1 MLKTPFVGNASQL
14 LLCFKTIFKIGYIR
28 IMHGYWFLQGV
39 KKVLSYPHINFYC
52 TKIVNMNS
60 QSDLFG
66 SETSL
71 VEMVGYAEA

>member
-14 LLCFKTIFKIGYIR
+14 SLHLKTIFKNGYIR

-39 KKVLSYPHINFYC
+39 KKVLSHPHINFYC
-52 TKIVNMNS
+52 TEIVNMNS

-66 SETSL
+66 SEPSL